1 MDQMPSPA
9 GRIQAVIF
17 RRKVY
22 VGENHKDAIDAA
34 FTGMSDLT
42 VRAIAHKIGDGKEDL
57 IFGYAY
63 PDGSS
68 FEKSGSQEGRKVMY
82 GFEAS
87 Y

>member
-1 MDQMPSPA
+1 MPSPA
-9 GRIQAVIF
+9 SRIKAVIF

-22 VGENHKDAIDAA
+22 VGETHKDAIDAA
-34 FTGMSDLT
+34 FAGMSDLT
-42 VRAIAHKIGDGKEDL
+42 VRNIAYKIGDGKEDL

-63 PDGSS
+63 PDGSGWEVS
-68 FEKSGSQEGRKVMY
+68 DSQEGRKIMY

>member
-1 MDQMPSPA
+1 MLSPA
-9 GRIQAVIF
+9 GRIKAVMF

-34 FTGMSDLT
+34 FAGMSDLT
-42 VRAIAHKIGDGKEDL
+42 IRNIAYKVSNGKEDL

-63 PDGSS
+63 LDGSGWEIS
-68 FEKSGSQEGRKVMY
+68 DSQEGRKIMY
-82 GFEAS
+82 GFEVG